1 MAPRLA
7 GRVGRN
13 VLIKA
18 CRTRFKPAHHLSFL
32 KAEQID
38 DPRYAPTEL
47 YRRRMLGE
55 TSGWGR
61 ALHPFDPEDF
71 APGFDRPGL
80 PISFT
85 EFYAHVPD
93 ELAFLDAGR
102 QTQLGPATGGATMA
116 IPTTRSLLRMVSKW
130 S

>member
-47 YRRRMLGE
+47 YRRRMLRE

-102 QTQLGPATGGATMA
+102 PSFPQPPRCSPRQTVPC
-116 IPTTRSLLRMVSKW
+116 K
-130 S
+130 